1 MKEKNLNF
9 YPLWVTLYIVS
20 SIYFACLFVS
30 NKRQNGWSDRAQI
43 LCGTSR
49 DPGNGLWMMK
59 ICVKKFY
66 MREKLLWNLQTVYYT
81 VQKEDAKAT
90 IKSGKRRCL
99 SQHRYFLRKKS
110 KTWGHILERCQ
121 SFLCEKNNNIDCSF
135 FKINSRYRVRL
146 LRRQTELIQF
156 LSLHFRFLALI
167 NVLITFLKH
176 ILYH

>member
-1 MKEKNLNF
+1 MYLLYTLLVCLCPINVKTVEEIGPKFCVGPHVTQGKVYEWWKFVLKSFICAKNYYEICKLFIILYKEK
-9 YPLWVTLYIVS
+9 
-20 SIYFACLFVS
+20 
-30 NKRQNGWSDRAQI
+30 
-43 LCGTSR
+43 
-49 DPGNGLWMMK
+49 
-59 ICVKKFY
+59 
-66 MREKLLWNLQTVYYT
+66 
-81 VQKEDAKAT
+81 

-167 NVLITFLKH
+167 NILITFLKH